1 MNQYT
6 QLTKELRYQIYGL
19 KQSGMNQ
26 TEIAEK
32 IGVNKS
38 TILRE
43 FRRNKGQRSWR
54 PKQAQSLRDE
64 RKQSC
69 VNGRQFSS
77 NERVEVE
84 RLIRD
89 DLSPEQASARLKLEG
104 GLLTSA

>member
-38 TILRE
+38 TISRE
-43 FRRNKGQRSWR
+43 FGRNKGQRGWR

-69 VNGRQFSS
+69 LNGRQFSS
-77 NERVEVE
+77 NEWVEVE

-89 DLSPEQASARLKLEG
+89 DLSPEQAAARLKLE
-104 GLLTSA
+104 